1 MPAGTATSDPDDTSQ
16 VNTRDSLEHH
26 FLLAMPSQAGSYFG
40 DTLIY
45 LCRHSV
51 DGAFGLIV
59 NRTLDLDFADLL
71 RQLNIEP
78 ATPVDHPVHAGGPV
92 RDEQGL
98 VLHSDER
105 QFPETDPIGNGL
117 CLTLSA
123 DILSAIGRGEGPRQM
138 LFALGYAGWGAG
150 QLEAEL
156 AADAWVPVRAT
167 ADLLFD
173 VPTEARLE
181 LAAQRNGIRLNRLG
195 GHIGRC

>member
-1 MPAGTATSDPDDTSQ
+1 MFPSAVNPEDTRQVSMP
-16 VNTRDSLEHH
+16 DSLEHH

-45 LCRHSV
+45 LCRHNA

-59 NRTLDLDFADLL
+59 NRTLDLDFVELL
-71 RQLNIEP
+71 RQLSIEP
-78 ATPVDHPVHAGGPV
+78 DAGVDHPVYAGGPV

-105 QFPETDPIGNGL
+105 RYPESDPIGEGL
-117 CLTLSA
+117 CLTLST
-123 DILSAIGRGEGPRQM
+123 DILSAIGRSDGPQRL
-138 LFALGYAGWGAG
+138 LFALGYAGWGPG

-167 ADLLFD
+167 PDLLFD
-173 VPTEARLE
+173 VPAEVRLE
-181 LAAQRNGIRLNRLG
+181 LAAQRSGIRLDRLG

>member
-1 MPAGTATSDPDDTSQ
+1 MTSADATETSQ
-16 VNTRDSLEHH
+16 VSSQGSLEHH
-26 FLLAMPSQAGSYFG
+26 FLLAMPSQIGSYFG

-45 LCRHSV
+45 LCRHNA

-59 NRTLDLDFADLL
+59 NRTLELDFADLL
-71 RQLNIEP
+71 RQLNIDL
-78 ATPVDHPVHAGGPV
+78 ASTVDHPVYAGGPV

-98 VLHSDER
+98 VLHSDECR
-105 QFPETDPIGNGL
+105 FPESDPIGNGL
-117 CLTLSA
+117 CLTLST

-138 LFALGYAGWGAG
+138 LFSLGYAGWGAG
-150 QLEAEL
+150 QLEDEL
-156 AADAWVPVRAT
+156 AADAWVAVRAT

-173 VPTEARLE
+173 VPSEVRLE